1 MDKEKELKNSKRLI
15 YAEVAIFVISLISF
29 FALTLVAGLAPL
41 EDWLRVTLVGV
52 SLVVLFAGIFVCTHI
67 DADSS
72 IYECRHCQA
81 RFTPTIGAYLI
92 GMHTPTKRHLKCPEC
107 GKRSWCKRR
116 LTH

>member
-15 YAEVAIFVISLISF
+15 YAEVAIFAISLVAF
-29 FALTLVAGLAPL
+29 FALVLVSGLAAL
-41 EDWLRVTLVGV
+41 EDWLRVTLVV
-52 SLVVLFAGIFVCTHI
+52 ASLVILFGGIFVCTHL

-72 IYECRHCQA
+72 IYECKHCHVH
-81 RFTPTIGAYLI
+81 FKPSVGAYLI
-92 GMHTPTKRHLKCPEC
+92 GMHTITKRYLKCPEC